1 MEPSSKVEGLSSS
14 ADFELALASSS
25 TNRRKAALVA
35 LNHELQTSSMSYPLG
50 FLRLLTSDQ
59 ALALSACSAAIEALI
74 KTYPFYNDRA
84 SRKAVRECLRS
95 LLSNPFYSE
104 SAKDLF
110 EAFQTEASKAG
121 LAASNAFVL
130 VEWGSEF
137 IQQCA
142 AQDAVWK
149 NYGQSLIIHHAR
161 ILERCMSS
169 ETRHSVKQSALVVT
183 RRALRKLFRASQ
195 IGETAVKDVVIWLT
209 AKAQGASAINAVFL
223 GVVAAVCAR
232 LESQRLVLEANKSL
246 YHTFYLRE
254 MVGSRSPVPHHIV
267 TAYNDFFIS
276 FMTQE
281 DLQREL
287 VPALEKALLRA
298 PEVVLNDL
306 ISPMVQSLPSS
317 IDVSKPLAE
326 HLLKPILANLK
337 SQSPII
343 RNGAMSTFKTCLTH
357 SYDSKYLQKITDD
370 ILDPLESSKLS
381 VAEQRTLYSRMI
393 GFLPY
398 DEMRSASICTS
409 LAAVVSKE
417 PNETAL
423 SVETAA
429 LAQHCSSLLSTGGT
443 NNTENLGR
451 WTAAFAKGLCDKR
464 SAVRKSWILRT
475 GEILWQLNNQSANT
489 KTVSNFTD
497 AVVPKLWDCFD
508 EVTTNLHASA
518 VSGLS
523 VAAYVVVATY
533 DIVTA
538 KALSEPLKTQGR
550 KMKIQDLAFSTD
562 QKSSIFNHR
571 IYTKLSGDDEIR
583 WAIRALSVIRL
594 PNADTSPSSPP
605 SVEDGW
611 ALTFLYF
618 ITSALVSS
626 TLRKEAATAL
636 RDVYCSQPRI
646 VSRLIIRG
654 LWIWHSQVENLD
666 KDTPATLAKT
676 GSSNLYLAVRSICPP
691 RIEASNSSFHVDAEV
706 LRPQLI
712 DMLILAR
719 PDIVPRVNWIDL
731 CLGLGQDPGDL
742 ARSNVDRIIQMLTAD
757 QPSAAVSLA
766 AYKAAAELAFV
777 CPNIITPK
785 LTKYIHDSLPADEVS
800 KYGSTE
806 VAIART
812 PEGTAFVDVL
822 SSKGPGRV
830 LEKNSRDYETL
841 KWEEEVRS
849 QQARKK
855 GQEKKLTADEK
866 AKIDSQL
873 TKEAKIRREVLDLER
888 RLRKGIGFIHALA
901 TGPPTE
907 AVLWLGPCLEA
918 LLGVIAAGAGL
929 MVGNE
934 ANEAYIACSNLVSSR
949 LGSLRPFIAV
959 ATLRSLDSAQ
969 LPEQLSQEPLGGM

>member
-1 MEPSSKVEGLSSS
+1 M
-14 ADFELALASSS
+14 
-25 TNRRKAALVA
+25 
-35 LNHELQTSSMSYPLG
+35 
-50 FLRLLTSDQ
+50 
-59 ALALSACSAAIEALI
+59 ALSACSAVIEALI

-95 LLSNPFYSE
+95 LLSSPFYSE

-110 EAFQTEASKAG
+110 EAFLAETSKAG

-149 NYGQSLIIHHAR
+149 KYGQGLIIHYAR
-161 ILERCMSS
+161 ILERCLSS
-169 ETRHSVKQSALVVT
+169 ETRHGVKQSALVVT
-183 RRALRKLFRASQ
+183 RRALRKLFRASR
-195 IGETAVKDVVIWLT
+195 IGETAVKDVVVWLT

-232 LESQRLVLEANKSL
+232 LKSQRLVLEANKSL
-246 YHTFYLRE
+246 YYTFYLRE
-254 MVGSRSPVPHHIV
+254 IVGSRSPVPHHIV

-298 PEVVLNDL
+298 PEVVFNDL

-326 HLLKPILANLK
+326 HLLKPILVNLK
-337 SQSPII
+337 SQSSII
-343 RNGAMSTFKTCLTH
+343 RNGAMSAFKACLTH
-357 SYDSKYLQKITDD
+357 SYDSRYLQKITDD
-370 ILDPLESSKLS
+370 ILDPLASSKLS
-381 VAEQRTLYSRMI
+381 VAEQRTVYSRMI

-423 SVETAA
+423 SAEITA
-429 LAQHCSSLLSTGGT
+429 LAQHCSSLLSTGGAD
-443 NNTENLGR
+443 NTENLGR
-451 WTAAFAKGLCDKR
+451 WTNAFIKGLSDKR

-475 GEILWQLNNQSANT
+475 GEILWQLSKQSANT
-489 KTVSNFTD
+489 QTVSNFTD

-508 EVTTNLHASA
+508 EVTTSLHASV

-533 DIVTA
+533 DFVTA
-538 KALSEPLKTQGR
+538 QALSEPLKTRGR

-571 IYTKLSGDDEIR
+571 IYTRLSGDDEMR

-594 PNADTSPSSPP
+594 PNADISPSSPP
-605 SVEDGW
+605 ASPPSPPPSAEDGW

-618 ITSALVSS
+618 ITSALVPSPI
-626 TLRKEAATAL
+626 RREAATAL
-636 RDVYCSQPRI
+636 RDVYCFQPSI
-646 VSRLIIRG
+646 ISRLIIRG
-654 LWIWHSQVENLD
+654 LWIWHSQVEHLD
-666 KDTPATLAKT
+666 KDTPATVAKT
-676 GSSNLYLAVRSICPP
+676 GSSNLYLAVRSICPS
-691 RIEASNSSFHVDAEV
+691 RIEASDSSCHVNAGV

-742 ARSNVDRIIQMLTAD
+742 ARSNADRIIQMLTAD

-777 CPNIITPK
+777 CPDIITPK
-785 LTKYIHDSLPADEVS
+785 LTNYIRDSLPAGDLS

-866 AKIDSQL
+866 AKVDSQL

-907 AVLWLGPCLEA
+907 ALLWLGPCLEA

-929 MVGNE
+929 VVGNE
-934 ANEAYIACSNLVSSR
+934 GNEAYIACSNFVSSR

-969 LPEQLSQEPLGGM
+969 LPDQLSQEPLGGM